1 MEYPKPIM
9 SITELEALGFSKTEL
24 KYAVH
29 ARGQNFA
36 VKTHGGGKWK
46 IDTEKFEKWRTRGI
60 GSVLGRRWLAA
71 VVERNKMKHS
81 ILSYIYG
88 MGFIISVIVAASAA
102 ESGSIPI
109 MIASA
114 ACMLMYGV
122 LIKLEEGELNQ
133 WKRKMKKFFGR
144 FQK

>member
-1 MEYPKPIM
+1 
-9 SITELEALGFSKTEL
+9 
-24 KYAVH
+24 
-29 ARGQNFA
+29 
-36 VKTHGGGKWK
+36 
-46 IDTEKFEKWRTRGI
+46 
-60 GSVLGRRWLAA
+60 
-71 VVERNKMKHS
+71 MKHS